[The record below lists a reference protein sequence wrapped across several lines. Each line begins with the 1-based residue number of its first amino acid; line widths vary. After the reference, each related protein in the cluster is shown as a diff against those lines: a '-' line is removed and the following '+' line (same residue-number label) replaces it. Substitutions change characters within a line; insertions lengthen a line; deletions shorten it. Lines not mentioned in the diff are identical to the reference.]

1 VKKIS
6 VIIPAYNEER
16 GIGDVLK
23 AVCSA
28 TLPSEIVVVSDGSVD
43 KTAEIA
49 RAFPVKVLE
58 QQPNKGKAAAMH
70 LGVESSNGDILCF
83 IDADIIGLT
92 PELVDALLQPVVE
105 GRAEVSMGI
114 FQGGKF
120 STDWAQKMFPFLT
133 GQRAMP
139 RSVWEGSKVNH
150 DSRYGVEVHLTKYM
164 AKHNLRV
171 ENVILKGCTQYFKE
185 QKTKGRGIEGFG
197 KRLQM
202 VWDIAKALFVGPT
215 KPRSV
220 KKKTLSPSEK
230 LRRKETQK
238 HRKQIKITLG
248 NFKRKK
254 NQEDS

>member
-1 VKKIS
+1 LKKIS
-6 VIIPAYNEER
+6 IIIPAYNEEK

-23 AVCSA
+23 AICLAS
-28 TLPSEIVVVSDGSVD
+28 LPNEITVVSDGSVD
-43 KTAEIA
+43 KTVEVAKTY
-49 RAFPVKVLE
+49 PVKVLE
-58 QQPNKGKAAAMH
+58 QHPNKGKAAAMH
-70 LGVESSNGDILCF
+70 LGVESTDGDILCF

-92 PELVDALLQPVVE
+92 PELVDALLQPVVD

-139 RSVWEGSKVNH
+139 RSVWEGSKVNY

-185 QKTKGRGIEGFG
+185 QKTKGKGIEGFG

-202 VWDIAKALFVGPT
+202 VWDIAKALFVGPN
-215 KPRSV
+215 KPKSI
-220 KKKTLSPSEK
+220 KKKVLSPSQK
-230 LRRKETQK
+230 LRRKEVQK
-238 HRKQIKITLG
+238 HRKQIEITLG
-248 NFKRKK
+248 SFKQKK
-254 NQEDS
+254 I